1 MPRITGHRQFHADFG
16 WRTISFLAIDTDA
29 GITGW
34 TEYYE
39 GAGNLGLNA
48 LIAAH
53 LDRLRGEEALAA
65 EALLTRL
72 RAATLQAPGGLN
84 AQAIGAIGNALLDV
98 RGKDFGV
105 PVHALWGGA
114 LRDRIPVYWS
124 HFASYRVRYPQFLQK
139 PAPATP
145 DDLSALAAEAAALGM
160 AAIKTT
166 ALRPVAGGYSNYRP
180 TTGES
185 GGYPGLNLDPAVARG
200 VAEVI
205 AALKAG
211 AGPDMGV
218 ALDINFFFRPAGFRE
233 LARRLEPLGLYWLE
247 VDSSDPGELARL
259 RRDVGIPV
267 ASLEHLYGRQEYRR
281 FLDAGAVDVAIVDP
295 IWNGFAEAQRIAAL
309 ADAYEINV
317 APHNYY
323 GYLSDFIS
331 ANLAAVVP
339 NLAVMETDLDAVP
352 WRHEFYTHAPE
363 IVAGQMTVPDRPG
376 WGTEIDLAA
385 VARHPSAIGKAV
397 AGR

>member
-1 MPRITGHRQFHADFG
+1 MPRITGYRQLHADFG

-53 LDRLRGEEALAA
+53 LDRLRGDDAMALDRI
-65 EALLTRL
+65 LTRL
-72 RAATLQAPGGLN
+72 RGAVLQAPGGLN
-84 AQAIGAIGNALLDV
+84 AQAIGAIGNALLDI
-98 RGKDFGV
+98 RGKEFGV

-114 LRDRIPVYWS
+114 VRDRIPLYWS
-124 HFASYRVRYPQFLQK
+124 HFASYRVRYPQFLDL
-139 PAPATP
+139 PAPRTL
-145 DDLSALAAEAAALGM
+145 DDLSALAEAAAAQGF

-166 ALRPVAGGYSNYRP
+166 ALRPVEGGFTNHRP

-185 GGYPGLNLDPAVARG
+185 GGYPALNLDAAVARG
-200 VAEVI
+200 VAQVI
-205 AALKAG
+205 GALKAG

-218 ALDINFFFRPAGFRE
+218 ALDINYFFKPAGFRA
-233 LARRLEPLGLYWLE
+233 LARLLEPLGLYWLE
-247 VDSSDPGELARL
+247 VDSVDPQELARL
-259 RRDVGIPV
+259 RRDVALPV
-267 ASLEHLYGRQEYRR
+267 ASLEHLYGRHDYRR

-295 IWNGFAEAQRIAAL
+295 IWNGFSEALRIAAL
-309 ADAYEINV
+309 AEAYEINV

-323 GYLSDFIS
+323 GHLSDFIS
-331 ANLAAVVP
+331 ANLAAVIP
-339 NLAVMETDLDAVP
+339 NLAIMETDLDAVP
-352 WRHEFYTHAPE
+352 WRHEFYSHAPA
-363 IVAGQMTVPDRPG
+363 IAGGSMALPDRPG
-376 WGTEIDLAA
+376 WGTEILPEAA
-385 VARHPSAIGKAV
+385 ARRPAAPGKAV